1 MKILVKKFSLCHDGT
16 TYGAGSVADLPDD
29 VAANLIQHSPK
40 EFAAVDAPAADETP
54 AAPAAPAAS
63 ADNSGLPPVDAEKLR
78 KK

>member
-1 MKILVKKFSLCHDGT
+1 MKVLVKRFSLCHDGT

-29 VAANLIQHSPK
+29 VAANLIQQSPK
-40 EFAAVDAPAADETP
+40 EFAAVDAPAADET
-54 AAPAAPAAS
+54 PAAPAAS